1 MSSTNAHSIDMLSG
15 PVFPKILLFSLPLA
29 ATGILQLLFNAADVI
44 VVGKFAGGTSLAAV
58 GATSSLINLLIGAFM
73 GISIGVNILIARC
86 IGCRLCQKAC
96 PWNRFAQPNTTPEL
110 QPSQDLLDMKR
121 EDWLSLTEDD
131 YRHLF
136 KGSAVKRAKYSG
148 LMRNIHTA
156 LDKE

>member
-1 MSSTNAHSIDMLSG
+1 MFFLGELFLPVELEYDEEMKPRCGNCHACIDACPSHALTMGEGRSDFDARLCLSYQTIENRG
-15 PVFPKILLFSLPLA
+15 DIPSDLSEK
-29 ATGILQLLFNAADVI
+29 
-44 VVGKFAGGTSLAAV
+44 
-58 GATSSLINLLIGAFM
+58 M
-73 GISIGVNILIARC
+73 GDTIY
-86 IGCRLCQKAC
+86 GCDCCQKAC

-156 LDKE
+156 LDKG

>member
-1 MSSTNAHSIDMLSG
+1 MGEGKSDFDARLCLSYQTIENRG
-15 PVFPKILLFSLPLA
+15 DIPSELSDK
-29 ATGILQLLFNAADVI
+29 
-44 VVGKFAGGTSLAAV
+44 
-58 GATSSLINLLIGAFM
+58 M
-73 GISIGVNILIARC
+73 GDTIY
-86 IGCRLCQKAC
+86 GCDCCQKAC

-110 QPSQDLLDMKR
+110 QPSQELLEMKR

-156 LDKE
+156 LDKGVDE